1 MSTTKIKKGK
11 WKNSCTG
18 ATFKTK
24 KAASKQVAAIH
35 ARKNSSKKEGS
46 KK

>member
-24 KAASKQVAAIH
+24 KAANKQIAAIH
-35 ARKNSSKKEGS
+35 ARKSSSSKET
-46 KK
+46 KKK